1 MRMCE
6 AAEHVDASGQNVV
19 GKISGDTSNACS
31 PVDEAE
37 IGPALKVRLGVAQHC
52 VQQEP
57 TRSTRA
63 VVGAVKGVGAVKVVR
78 AAIRVVAAV
87 RVAGLPGLE
96 PLHEDA
102 NDACDRRHRPR
113 IFPERGTVLPCHVR
127 DDCHQV
133 ECD

>member
-6 AAEHVDASGQNVV
+6 AAEYVDASGQNVV

-31 PVDEAE
+31 PVDE
-37 IGPALKVRLGVAQHC
+37 IGPALQVRLGVAQHR

-57 TRSTRA
+57 TRSTRG
-63 VVGAVKGVGAVKVVR
+63 VVGTVKGV
-78 AAIRVVAAV
+78 AAIHGVAAI

-96 PLHEDA
+96 PFHEDA

-113 IFPERGTVLPCHVR
+113 IFPERSTVLPGHVR
-127 DDCHQV
+127 DDCNKV
-133 ECD
+133 ECE